1 MEKTYLGMVSTIQV
15 SIINKIRDT
24 FEEDTTIE
32 FNEPITIYV
41 SRNIGGIYVKV
52 PYLCNTLSGGN
63 ILGCSDTSNI
73 SQKKISLYDIE
84 NPMEAGLILDIIN
97 QGKYRI
103 TVPV

>member
-1 MEKTYLGMVSTIQV
+1 MVSTLQV
-15 SIINKIRDT
+15 SIANKIRDT

-32 FNEPITIYV
+32 FNEPFTIYV
-41 SRNIGGIYVKV
+41 SRNIGGVYVKV

-63 ILGCSDTSNI
+63 MLGCSDPSNI

-84 NPMEAGLILDIIN
+84 NPLEVGLILDLIN
-97 QGKYRI
+97 QGLYRI